1 MSAAASADASE
12 DATADA
18 AASIIFHL
26 EKHVMEL
33 YRPHISSIQYLL
45 NYNEFNNNKMSQ
57 NAFSFIEFHCLSMS
71 FML

>member
-26 EKHVMEL
+26 EKHVLEL

-45 NYNEFNNNKMSQ
+45 NSNEFNNNKNGSKPR
-57 NAFSFIEFHCLSMS
+57 FFIEFHCLSMS

>member
-26 EKHVMEL
+26 EKHVLEL

-45 NYNEFNNNKMSQ
+45 NYNEFNNNKNGSKRRFLL
-57 NAFSFIEFHCLSMS
+57 NFTV
-71 FML
+71 